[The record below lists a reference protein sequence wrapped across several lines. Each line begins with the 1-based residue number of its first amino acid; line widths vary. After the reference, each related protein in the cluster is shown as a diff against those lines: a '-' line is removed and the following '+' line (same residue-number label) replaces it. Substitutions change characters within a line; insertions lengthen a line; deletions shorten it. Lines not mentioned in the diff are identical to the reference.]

1 MNGEDKKTLEPLLF
15 SVQDRINQQSGKKL
29 K

>member
-1 MNGEDKKTLEPLLF
+1 MHVEDKKTLEPLLF
-15 SVQDRINQQSGKKL
+15 SVQDRIDQQSGKKL